1 MSENSQGFVVVIDD
15 DPQMRS
21 LLVDHL
27 ELNNYQVKSFD
38 DGLGAMKFL
47 LGNELEA
54 SQVELVLTDIR
65 MPEVDGLSVL
75 RQLKPQRPDLP
86 VIIMTAHASVESAVE
101 GLRKGAFDYIIKPFK
116 LSEIS
121 HAISRAISYGRLQ
134 RQNKTLASE
143 LKKNWTK
150 NEIVGK
156 SAAIKE
162 IFDVIERVAGA
173 QSSILINGESG
184 TGKEVVAKAIHN
196 LSPRAQKPFIA
207 INCTAIPENLLESE
221 LFGHAKG
228 AFTGAHERKKG
239 LFEEAEGGTL
249 FLDEIGDLDLA
260 LQAKLLRVL
269 QERKIKPVG
278 DNQMKDIDVRIVAAT
293 HKDLKKAI
301 KEGNFRED
309 LFFRLSVIPI
319 VVPPLRHRQED
330 IPLLA
335 QHFLNKYSVIN
346 NKLVTGFSTDALQ
359 KLISMP
365 WPGNVRELENLVE
378 RLVVLTRNSAIQA
391 SEIPNTDEKG
401 HESFYGQATLDSPTL
416 EELEKRYIQ
425 SIMEKTGGRK
435 EKAAQIL
442 GINRRTLYRKQKEYN
457 LPTDEEPHEGEAE

>member
-1 MSENSQGFVVVIDD
+1 MEQNSQGFVVVIDD

-21 LLVDHL
+21 LLIDHL
-27 ELNNYQVKSFD
+27 ELNHYTIKSFD

-47 LGNELEA
+47 LSNDPQA

-65 MPEVDGLSVL
+65 MPEVDGLTVL

-86 VIIMTAHASVESAVE
+86 IIIMTAHASVETAVE

-121 HAISRAISYGRLQ
+121 HAVERAINYGRLQ
-134 RQNKTLASE
+134 RQNKTLSSE

-150 NEIVGK
+150 KEIVGK
-156 SAAIKE
+156 SAAIQE
-162 IFDVIERVAGA
+162 IFDVIDRVAAA
-173 QSSILINGESG
+173 QSNILINGESG

-196 LSPRAQKPFIA
+196 QSPRAKKPFIA
-207 INCTAIPENLLESE
+207 INCTAIPETLLESE

-249 FLDEIGDLDLA
+249 FLDEIGDLDMA

-278 DNQMKDIDVRIVAAT
+278 DNHMKDINVRIIAAT

-319 VVPPLRHRQED
+319 VVPPLRYRQED

-365 WPGNVRELENLVE
+365 WPGNVRELENLIE
-378 RLVVLTRNSAIQA
+378 RLVVFTRNSAIQA
-391 SEIPNTDEKG
+391 SEIPNSDEKG
-401 HESFYGQATLDSPTL
+401 HESFYGEATLDSPTL
-416 EELEKRYIQ
+416 EDLEKRYIQ
-425 SIMEKTGGRK
+425 TVFEKTGGRK

-442 GINRRTLYRKQKEYN
+442 GINRRTLYRKLKEYN
-457 LPTDEEPHEGEAE
+457 MAIGEEESEAHE